1 MKTKPQ
7 NLKARYERLETDR
20 YTFLDRARSCAELTI
35 PTLVP
40 PLGHNATTKYYTP
53 WQGVGAR
60 GVNNLASKLLLS
72 LLPPNSPFFRLQ
84 VDDFTLQKIAG
95 TDEAR
100 AQVEEALS
108 KVERAINDEIEGT
121 GMRSQIFLALKHL
134 IVAGNV
140 LVYMP
145 KEGGMRVFCL
155 DSYVVIRD
163 PKGNL
168 LDIIIKECINAEQLG
183 EEAIMKIV
191 EAQKD
196 KINDERDESYDPDD
210 DDEIEVYTRFYR
222 DGKTWRMYQEVDGH
236 RVEGSEGSWPIDKA
250 PMLAL
255 RWTPVHNEDYGRS
268 YVEEYL
274 GDMIG
279 LEALS
284 KAIVEAS
291 AQVAKIVWLVSPN
304 GVTRAS
310 DITKAESGDAVTGHE
325 NDVHCLQADKQADMK
340 IASEAVKTISDRL
353 AHAFLL
359 NSSVQRNGERVTAE
373 EIRFMAGE
381 LEDALGGVYSVFT
394 QEFQLPV
401 VHRQMDRMT
410 KAKRLPDLPKNVV
423 KPMIITGLEA
433 LGRGHDLSKYQMFFQ
448 VLQPLGPQVMSYI
461 NLGDAIKRLG
471 TSLMID
477 MGGLVKTE
485 QEVQQ
490 ATQQA
495 QQQAQG
501 QQMADIAGKAAPAA
515 IKAASDHMMA
525 SRAGTPPANVA
536 PDGGNAAPNGQ

>member
-1 MKTKPQ
+1 MKAGAT
-7 NLKARYERLETDR
+7 LKARYDRLDTDR
-20 YTFLDRARSCAELTI
+20 YVFLDRARQCAELTI
-35 PTLVP
+35 PTLIP
-40 PLGHNATTKYYTP
+40 PLGHNSTTRYYTP
-53 WQGVGAR
+53 WQGIGAR

-72 LLPPNSPFFRLQ
+72 LLPPNTPFFRLQ

-100 AQVEEALS
+100 AQVEEALG
-108 KVERAINDEIEGT
+108 KVERAVNNEIEGT
-121 GMRSQIFLALKHL
+121 GMRSPIFLALKHL

-168 LDIIIKECINAEQLG
+168 LEVIIKETIDAEQLG
-183 EEAIMKIV
+183 EVQITKLADAATGKEK
-191 EAQKD
+191 E
-196 KINDERDESYDPDD
+196 DESLDGPDE
-210 DDEIEVYTRFYR
+210 DDEVEVYTRFYR
-222 DGKTWRMYQEVDGH
+222 DGQRWRMYQEVQGQK
-236 RVEGSEGSWPIDKA
+236 VPGSEGSWPIDKS

-268 YVEEYL
+268 YVEEYI
-274 GDMIG
+274 GDLVA

-284 KAIVEAS
+284 KAVVEAS
-291 AQVAKIVWLVSPN
+291 AQIAKIIWLVSPN
-304 GVTRAS
+304 GVTKAI
-310 DITKAESGDAVTGHE
+310 DITKAESGDAIVGHE
-325 NDVHCLQADKQADMK
+325 NDVKCLQADKQADLRV
-340 IASEAVKTISDRL
+340 ASDTIKEITERL
-353 AHAFLL
+353 SHSFLL
-359 NSSVQRNGERVTAE
+359 NSSVQRNAERVTAE
-373 EIRFMAGE
+373 EIRYMASE

-394 QEFQLPV
+394 QDFQLPV
-401 VHRQMDRMT
+401 VHRVMDRMQ
-410 KAKRLPDLPKNVV
+410 KDKRLPDLPKNVI

-448 VLQPLGPQVMSYI
+448 VLQPLGPQVMTYI

-477 MGGLVKTE
+477 MGGLVKTD

-490 ATQQA
+490 MQQQA
-495 QQQAQG
+495 QQAQQG

-515 IKAASDHMMA
+515 IKAVSDHAMA
-525 SRAGTPPANVA
+525 ANGGGGGGDSAAPP
-536 PDGGNAAPNGQ
+536 PAPNGQG